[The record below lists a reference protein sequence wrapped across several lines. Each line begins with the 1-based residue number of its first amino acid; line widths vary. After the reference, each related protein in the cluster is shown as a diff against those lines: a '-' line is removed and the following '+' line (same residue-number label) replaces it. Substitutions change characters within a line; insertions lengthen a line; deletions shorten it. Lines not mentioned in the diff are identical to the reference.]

1 MKNPLV
7 IKSSPNSVQETCA
20 RLEKALDSRNITR
33 FAKID
38 HWAAARDAGM
48 EMQDEVVYVFG
59 DPKVGTHLMLE
70 CPEVGIELP
79 LKILIW
85 KGEETYVGYR
95 EPKLILES
103 YEVKSNAGIIEKM
116 SGLMQMLVDEITQK

>member
-1 MKNPLV
+1 M
-7 IKSSPNSVQETCA
+7 QETGA
-20 RLEKALDSRNITR
+20 RLQKALDARNIQL

-38 HWAAARDAGM
+38 HWAAAKDAGM

-59 DPKVGTHLMLE
+59 DPKVGTFLMQE

-85 KGEETYVGYR
+85 KSEETYVGYR
-95 EPKLILES
+95 EPKLILDA
-103 YEVKSNAGIIEKM
+103 YEVKRYAGIIEKM
-116 SGLMQMLVDEITQK
+116 SGLMQMLVDEITQN